1 MSRSYRLKGSK
12 KLRHRMADGRF
23 RQTTL
28 RDFGFTDADM
38 SDGSTLRC
46 SACSNGQRAILKKW
60 VCHQCGHENGVDL

>member
-1 MSRSYRLKGSK
+1 MSRSYKSK
-12 KLRHRMADGRF
+12 YKKIIHRAGDGKF

-28 RDFGFTDADM
+28 RDFGFSDRDI

-46 SACSNGQRAILKKW
+46 AACHNGQRAILKQW